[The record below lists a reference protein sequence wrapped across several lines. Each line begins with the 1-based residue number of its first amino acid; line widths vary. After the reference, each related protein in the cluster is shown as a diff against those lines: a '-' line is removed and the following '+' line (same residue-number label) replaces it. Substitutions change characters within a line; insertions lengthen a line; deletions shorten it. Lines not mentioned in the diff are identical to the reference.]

1 MLNLA
6 FRHLRPCRGSTVR
19 AGALLMLMLMLLL
32 GGAVPVPAAERPN
45 ILWITSEDHG
55 PHAGCYGDRY
65 ATTPNM
71 DRLAAKGMI
80 YAHAW
85 SCAPV
90 CAPART
96 TLISGL
102 FPPSTGAEHMRS
114 MVPYPSGKKMSPQ
127 YLREAGYY
135 CTNNSKTDYNL
146 QEPGRVWD
154 ESSPRAHWRN
164 RKAGQPFFAVFNSAK
179 SHESQIRKRPHTPV
193 HDPARVRIPAYHP
206 DTPEVRQDWAQYY
219 DQVSEADA
227 DAGKRLHELEQ
238 SGLADETIVFYY
250 ADHGP
255 GMPRSKRWP
264 GNSGLQVPL
273 IVYIPERFRD
283 LRPPEYRA
291 GGTSDRLV
299 SFVDF
304 APTVLSLAGIRPP
317 DWMQG
322 QAFLGVYQQAPPS
335 FLYGFRGRMDERY
348 DLARS
353 VTDGRYVYIRN
364 YLPQKIA
371 GQHVSYMFETPTTR
385 VWKRLHDE
393 GRLTPAQDRFWNAKD
408 PEELHDLQ
416 SDPDEVNNLARSPA
430 CRDVLARL
438 RRAHRD
444 WEARIRDVGFLPEG
458 EIFARSRGESPYD
471 MGHDDRRYPFRRVF
485 ETAEAASTLDPEAIP
500 TLKRSL
506 KDDDSAVRY
515 WAALGF
521 LMRGEPGVHAAHEEL
536 VGALGD
542 GSPYVRIAA
551 AEALARFG
559 DPADLQRGLAV
570 LGGLA
575 DWSSN
580 DVFTVMAALN
590 AIGELGSRAR
600 PLRDTISRLV
610 TSGPVPHPRYANFVP
625 RLIADLKETLR

>member
-6 FRHLRPCRGSTVR
+6 FRHPRPLRRSAVR
-19 AGALLMLMLMLLL
+19 ALTLLVLML
-32 GGAVPVPAAERPN
+32 GTTAVCANAAERPN

-96 TLISGL
+96 SLISGL

-114 MVPYPSGKKMSPQ
+114 MVPYPAGKKMYPQ

-135 CTNNSKTDYNL
+135 CTNNFKTDYNL
-146 QEPGRVWD
+146 QEPGQVWD

-164 RKAGQPFFAVFNSAK
+164 RKAGQSFFAVFNSFK
-179 SHESQIRKRPHTPV
+179 SHEGQIRNRPHTPV
-193 HDPARVRIPAYHP
+193 HDPARVRVPAYHP

-227 DAGKRLHELEQ
+227 DAGMRLHELQE
-238 SGLADETIVFYY
+238 SGLADQTIVFYY
-250 ADHGP
+250 ADHGS

-264 GNSGLQVPL
+264 CNSGLQVPL
-273 IVYIPERFRD
+273 IVYIPERFKD

-291 GGTSDRLV
+291 GGTSERLV

-304 APTVLSLAGIRPP
+304 APTLLSLAGIQPP

-322 QAFLGVYQQAPPS
+322 HAFLGVYQQAPPS
-335 FLYGFRGRMDERY
+335 FMFGFRGRMDERY
-348 DLARS
+348 DLVRT
-353 VTDGRYVYIRN
+353 VTDGRHVYIRN
-364 YLPQKIA
+364 YMPQKIY
-371 GQHVSYMFETPTTR
+371 GQHVSYMFQTPTTR
-385 VWKRLHDE
+385 VWKHLHDE
-393 GRLTPAQDRFWNAKD
+393 GRLTPAQDRFWNTKD
-408 PEELHDLQ
+408 PEELYDLQ
-416 SDPDEVNNLARSPA
+416 SDPDEVNNLASSSA
-430 CRDVLARL
+430 YQNVLARL
-438 RRAHRD
+438 RQAHRD

-458 EIFARSRGESPYD
+458 EILARSRGSSPYD
-471 MGHDDRRYPFRRVF
+471 MGHDDRRYPFQRVF
-485 ETAEAASTLDPEAIP
+485 ETAQLASMLNADAIL

-515 WAALGF
+515 WAALG
-521 LMRGEPGVHAAHEEL
+521 LLVRGEPGVHAAHEEL
-536 VGALGD
+536 IGALGD
-542 GSPYVRIAA
+542 ASPYVRIVA

-559 DPADLQRGLAV
+559 DPSDLQRGLPV
-570 LGGLA
+570 LSGLA
-575 DWSSN
+575 DWSKN
-580 DVFTVMAALN
+580 NVFTVMASLN
-590 AIGELGSRAR
+590 AINELGSKAM
-600 PLRDTISRLV
+600 PLRDTIRRLV
-610 TSGPVPHPRYANFVP
+610 SSGPVPHPRYAEYVP
-625 RLIADLKETLR
+625 LLIEDLRETLK